1 MECNVDIMMT
11 ANGSTCTAI
20 HWKFA
25 RLLSQRILDT
35 DCMNG
40 FSLNDVDPI
49 EMSKSS
55 YLMVYESMN
64 VQTRGFCFHKTNS

>member
-1 MECNVDIMMT
+1 
-11 ANGSTCTAI
+11 
-20 HWKFA
+20 
-25 RLLSQRILDT
+25 
-35 DCMNG
+35 MNG